1 MLNNADQASEVGG
14 GMKDVDVIVPC
25 YRYGRFLR
33 ACVESVLAQEGVA
46 VRVLIIDDCSPDDTA
61 EVARQLQREDERV
74 SFVRHESNQGHIAT
88 YNEGIAWTSSEY
100 YLLLSADDYLL
111 PEGLM
116 RTVSFMAQ
124 RPSVTLAFGQ
134 AIIRSDQSDGP
145 QAIPAAKDV
154 EWELISGRSFIKR
167 SGARN
172 CVPTPAAV
180 VRTAVQKRIGGYRP
194 DLPHAGDM
202 EMWLRLA
209 AQGDIGITQAFH
221 AVYRRHSDN
230 MSLSYTKS
238 HWLPDL
244 KQRHAALASFFRSAD
259 LGKDE
264 GEALQRNAF
273 RLLAKEGISFA
284 GSAFNS
290 GDLDTSE
297 QLCDFAVQLDPGI
310 RGSAPWMKLATKRAV
325 GVANWSGIRS
335 SISRIRTAL
344 EME

>member
-1 MLNNADQASEVGG
+1 MNG
-14 GMKDVDVIVPC
+14 VDVIVPC

-46 VRVLIIDDCSPDDTA
+46 VRALIIDDCSPDDTA
-61 EVARQLQREDERV
+61 KVARQLQAEDERV
-74 SFVRHESNQGHIAT
+74 FFIRHETNQGHIAT

-111 PEGLM
+111 PGALK
-116 RTVSFMAQ
+116 RTVSFMSA

-134 AIIRSDQSDGP
+134 AIVHNDQAG
-145 QAIPAAKDV
+145 ALEITPAAKDA
-154 EWELISGRSFIKR
+154 EWELVSGREFIKR

-209 AQGDIGITQAFH
+209 AEGDIGTTQAFH

-230 MSLSYTKS
+230 MSLNYTKS

-244 KQRHAALASFFRSAD
+244 EQRHAALTSFFRTAD
-259 LGKDE
+259 LGKHG
-264 GEALQRNAF
+264 GEALQRNAS
-273 RLLAKEGISFA
+273 RLLAKEAVSFA
-284 GSAFNS
+284 SAAFND
-290 GDLDTSE
+290 GDLDTS
-297 QLCDFAVQLDPGI
+297 QRLCDFAVQLDPGI
-310 RGSAPWMKLATKRAV
+310 RGSALWLKLVTKRAV
-325 GVANWSGIRS
+325 GIQNWSGIRS
-335 SISRIRTAL
+335 SVSRIRSAL